1 MMKRIFYTILLTLIS
16 CTENPFGGE
25 KKMANRTISGHVK
38 LDKVDFYPSGYH
50 NGVLVWSEGLGLQA
64 TTDIDGSFELTLPA
78 SSESSSGAI
87 TDGDYTLQFFIGN
100 YKLSSV
106 TITFAAGQVVN
117 DEKVINLEGELRRD
131 VTLTRLAGVH
141 TNVYPP
147 IITSGFDSDVIT
159 KVQIT
164 PDKTD
169 IHFHLRKLVTRD
181 FSIYTGLLIR
191 EADSKKLAYT
201 VDIDTASIMKEYI
214 NRPSQTLEFV
224 FNYTDVNL
232 PSGIYEVI
240 PYLVL
245 DREDVPEPI
254 LNTLG
259 SGYDS
264 FSQNYFKYPFYRTGG
279 ELVIE

>member
-1 MMKRIFYTILLTLIS
+1 MCIRDRS

-38 LDKVDFYPSGYH
+38 LDKVDFYPRGYH
-50 NGVLVWSEGLGLQA
+50 NGVLVWSEGLGLQT

-131 VTLTRLAGVH
+131 ITLTRLAGVH
-141 TNVYPP
+141 TSVYPP

-159 KVQIT
+159 KVHIT

-169 IHFHLRKLVTRD
+169 IYFHLRKLVTRD

-201 VDIDTASIMKEYI
+201 VDIDTASSMKEYI
-214 NRPSQTLEFV
+214 DRPSQTLDFV

-245 DREDVPEPI
+245 DRDDIPETI
-254 LNTLG
+254 LKTLG

>member
-1 MMKRIFYTILLTLIS
+1 MMKQILFTIFITLVS

-38 LDKVDFYPSGYH
+38 LDKVDFYPKGYH

-87 TDGDYTLQFFIGN
+87 TDGDYTLQFFLGN
-100 YKLSSV
+100 YKLSSI

-147 IITSGFDSDVIT
+147 IITSGFDSDIIT

-169 IHFHLRKLVTRD
+169 IYFHLRKLVTRD

-201 VDIDTASIMKEYI
+201 VDIDSATTMKEYI
-214 NRPSQTLEFV
+214 DRPNQTLQFI

-232 PSGIYEVI
+232 PPGIYEVI

-245 DREDVPEPI
+245 DRDDIPETI

-259 SGYDS
+259 SGYDT

-279 ELVIE
+279 ELVVE

>member
-25 KKMANRTISGHVK
+25 KKMANRTISGRVK

-131 VTLTRLAGVH
+131 ITLTRLAGVH

-169 IHFHLRKLVTRD
+169 IYFHLRKVVTRD

-191 EADSKKLAYT
+191 ETDSKKLAYT
-201 VDIDTASIMKEYI
+201 VDIDTASTMKEYI
-214 NRPSQTLEFV
+214 DRPSQTLEFV

-245 DREDVPEPI
+245 DREDIPETI
-254 LNTLG
+254 LNNLG

>member
-1 MMKRIFYTILLTLIS
+1 MMKQIFYIILLTLIS

-38 LDKVDFYPSGYH
+38 LDKVDFYPRGYH
-50 NGVLVWSEGLGLQA
+50 NGVLVWSEGLGLQT

-131 VTLTRLAGVH
+131 ITLTRLAGVH
-141 TNVYPP
+141 TSVYPP

-169 IHFHLRKLVTRD
+169 IYFHLRKLVTRD

-201 VDIDTASIMKEYI
+201 VDIDTASSMKEYI
-214 NRPSQTLEFV
+214 DRPSQTLDFV

-245 DREDVPEPI
+245 DRDDIPETI
-254 LNTLG
+254 LKTLG

>member
-1 MMKRIFYTILLTLIS
+1 MMKQIFYIILLTLIS

-38 LDKVDFYPSGYH
+38 LDKVDFYPGGYH
-50 NGVLVWSEGLGLQA
+50 NGVLVWSEGLGLQT
-64 TTDIDGSFELTLPA
+64 TTDIDGSFELPLPA

-131 VTLTRLAGVH
+131 ITLTRLAGVH
-141 TNVYPP
+141 TSVYPP

-159 KVQIT
+159 KVHIT

-169 IHFHLRKLVTRD
+169 IYFHLRKVVTRD

-201 VDIDTASIMKEYI
+201 VDIDTASSMKEYI
-214 NRPSQTLEFV
+214 DRPSQTLDFV

-245 DREDVPEPI
+245 DRDDIPETI
-254 LNTLG
+254 LKTLG

>member
-25 KKMANRTISGHVK
+25 KKMANRTISGRVK

-141 TNVYPP
+141 
-147 IITSGFDSDVIT
+147 TSGFDSDVIT

-259 SGYDS
+259 SGYYS

>member
-25 KKMANRTISGHVK
+25 KKMANRTISGRVK
-38 LDKVDFYPSGYH
+38 LDKVDFYPCGYH

-254 LNTLG
+254 LKTLG

>member
-1 MMKRIFYTILLTLIS
+1 MMKQIFYIILLTLIS

-38 LDKVDFYPSGYH
+38 LDKVDFYPRGYH
-50 NGVLVWSEGLGLQA
+50 NGVLVWSEGLGLQT

-131 VTLTRLAGVH
+131 ITLTRLAGVH
-141 TNVYPP
+141 TSVYPP

-159 KVQIT
+159 KVHIT

-169 IHFHLRKLVTRD
+169 IYFHLRKLVTRD

-201 VDIDTASIMKEYI
+201 VDIDSATTMKEYI
-214 NRPSQTLEFV
+214 DRPNQTLQFI

-232 PSGIYEVI
+232 PPGIYEVI

-245 DREDVPEPI
+245 DRDDIPETI

-259 SGYDS
+259 SGYDT

-279 ELVIE
+279 ELVVE